1 MLSFLVDCSSAFP
14 LFWHGVRDLFRV
26 RRQNIAKSFSENLI
40 QHVFSALRMGVTRQP
55 FRLKN
60 LGPIHLFVKVSR
72 AGSICVMTCSKRVE
86 PGVVAH
92 FSNLTHLPR
101 FWPNSFSLAT
111 MCPNIWPLLKKCFI
125 AILKA
130 DWIIILCVSE
140 KSMAIRR
147 LILEAANRGGRLG
160 RTSHSVNI
168 AQLTLTK
175 IYC

>member
-1 MLSFLVDCSSAFP
+1 
-14 LFWHGVRDLFRV
+14 
-26 RRQNIAKSFSENLI
+26 
-40 QHVFSALRMGVTRQP
+40 
-55 FRLKN
+55 
-60 LGPIHLFVKVSR
+60 
-72 AGSICVMTCSKRVE
+72 MTCSKRVE

-125 AILKA
+125 AILRA
-130 DWIIILCVSE
+130 DWFIILCVSE
-140 KSMAIRR
+140 KSLAIRR
-147 LILEAANRGGRLG
+147 LILEAANRGGRLD

-175 IYC
+175 ICCWKGCWWYFPHDDKAEKVYGHFWSKLDVCQYRVTRLADRLKACQLHQSPVNLFWHFLVC

>member
-26 RRQNIAKSFSENLI
+26 RRQNIAKSFSENQI

-72 AGSICVMTCSKRVE
+72 AGSLCVMTCSKRVE

-130 DWIIILCVSE
+130 D
-140 KSMAIRR
+140 
-147 LILEAANRGGRLG
+147 
-160 RTSHSVNI
+160 
-168 AQLTLTK
+168 
-175 IYC
+175 